1 MTQRITNGN
10 FSSGLTGWTV
20 SGNVSVHS
28 GNGGPSLQFSGGNTT
43 PNGVVEQFIQVQG
56 GKSGTLSFQYGK
68 LGSRYNSAARY
79 EILDAN
85 DTSRVLASGLFSD
98 NKGKPWSATGG
109 KEATDK
115 FLSVGFNLPDDI
127 TGIILRFRD
136 VTTNTS
142 ANDMMID
149 NISMT
154 IPCFCAGTLIKT
166 PLGERAVETLRIGDL
181 VQTLE
186 HGYQPI
192 RWAGSKFAIGQGRYA
207 PILFPAGSL
216 ENTRDL
222 WLSRQHRVLV
232 DGDLV
237 KSELPCDEA
246 LIAAHRFVGHARTCV
261 APQMHAV
268 SYHHLLFDQ
277 HQVIFANGTAV
288 ESLYMG
294 EQVMDMFQAEDLSS
308 VPQRISPANETPAR
322 IIPNNHLQ
330 QKYARALIRS
340 AQKIP
345 RVA

>member
-1 MTQRITNGN
+1 
-10 FSSGLTGWTV
+10 
-20 SGNVSVHS
+20 
-28 GNGGPSLQFSGGNTT
+28 
-43 PNGVVEQFIQVQG
+43 
-56 GKSGTLSFQYGK
+56 
-68 LGSRYNSAARY
+68 
-79 EILDAN
+79 
-85 DTSRVLASGLFSD
+85 
-98 NKGKPWSATGG
+98 
-109 KEATDK
+109 
-115 FLSVGFNLPDDI
+115 
-127 TGIILRFRD
+127 
-136 VTTNTS
+136 
-142 ANDMMID
+142 
-149 NISMT
+149 
-154 IPCFCAGTLIKT
+154 LIKT

-192 RWAGSKFAIGQGRYA
+192 RWAGSKFTIGQGRYA

-340 AQKIP
+340 AQKIS